1 MLLLQPLKET
11 GAFRF
16 FREHAQRQFRFP
28 VTEFANPERFYRKRS
43 HTRVTDRQCFRRHR
57 IPGDL
62 NGRTDQRCT
71 DFVFAAFEADTG
83 PLVHFACI
91 MMQECLSYDPG
102 VQVFQRTGITVE
114 LLPGCYALGRY
125 VDPVT
130 LIVLPDALMGLVVV
144 VVLDKELPPVPGLFQ
159 GLYLLGAAFSD
170 VTVDQA
176 VIDLDFPFTLAG
188 IRLRPEVPY
197 AKPGQCVE

>member
-1 MLLLQPLKET
+1 
-11 GAFRF
+11 
-16 FREHAQRQFRFP
+16 
-28 VTEFANPERFYRKRS
+28 
-43 HTRVTDRQCFRRHR
+43 
-57 IPGDL
+57 
-62 NGRTDQRCT
+62 
-71 DFVFAAFEADTG
+71 
-83 PLVHFACI
+83 

-102 VQVFQRTGITVE
+102 VQVFQWTGITVE

-144 VVLDKELPPVPGLFQ
+144 VILDKELPPVPGLFQ

-188 IRLRPEVPY
+188 SGGYRPRFSLYSGRNKASP
-197 AKPGQCVE
+197 